1 MPGPQLDPEWPEY
14 FLIALEDDPNICRAA
29 TKAGVSRATVYN
41 LRRDSPEFAARWDD
55 AIAKAID
62 TIEANGM
69 RRAAWGARK
78 PVYYRGEVCGH
89 TREHSDALVQFF
101 LKSHKPDQYREHVH
115 QHHEIGEA
123 VIVYLPSNGREE
135 GLDDE
140 ADDAGATE
148 D

>member
-1 MPGPQLDPEWPEY
+1 M
-14 FLIALEDDPNICRAA
+14 IALMDEPN
-29 TKAGVSRATVYN
+29 VSRAAQAAGICRQAAYD
-41 LRRDSPEFAARWDD
+41 LRRDSPEFARRWDD

-123 VIVYLPSNGREE
+123 AVVVYLPSNGREE
-135 GLDDE
+135 SLDD
-140 ADDAGATE
+140 ADAEAGATE